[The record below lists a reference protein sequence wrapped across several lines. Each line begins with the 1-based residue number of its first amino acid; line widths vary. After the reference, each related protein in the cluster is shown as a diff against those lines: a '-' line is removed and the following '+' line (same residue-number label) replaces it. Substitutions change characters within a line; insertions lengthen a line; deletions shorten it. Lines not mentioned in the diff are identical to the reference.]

1 MTLETQCEV
10 STIIHEEKY
19 LPKQWQYPLFTGLGK
34 IISKFP
40 TSENGQ
46 NSKY

>member
-19 LPKQWQYPLFTGLGK
+19 LSKQWQYPLFTGLGK

-40 TSENGQ
+40 ISENGQ